1 MDNQLS
7 KRIAQVLAAR
17 DVQYEIKR
25 FGGFDYFMTGGK
37 VIAAAVNADML
48 VKCKPEMLGEILKQP
63 HIKDI
68 PDAAGKPQK
77 DMFLVDSEG
86 ISSVEEL
93 AKFLAIGLDY
103 AIN

>member
-7 KRIAQVLAAR
+7 KRIAQVLATK

-48 VKCKPEMLGEILKQP
+48 VKCKPEMLSEILKQP

-77 DMFLVDSEG
+77 DMFLVDSEA
-86 ISSVEEL
+86 IETEEAL
-93 AKFLAIGLDY
+93 IKFLEIGLSY
-103 AIN
+103 SI

>member
-17 DVQYEIKR
+17 DVQYEIIR

-48 VKCKPEMLGEILKQP
+48 VKSKPEMLSEILKQP
-63 HIKDI
+63 HIKVI